1 MDEKQ
6 LVLSAKNGDK
16 EAFCALYSLY
26 KTRLYRYAFYRLG
39 NPEDAE
45 DAVSDCVIAAFE
57 HIKTLKKAEA
67 FPAWIFAILYR
78 SCNAVIKV
86 QAARRTMADVQEM
99 AQSLTTDMEQT
110 VTKTELLEALGTLH
124 DEEKQIVL
132 LSVVS
137 GLNSKEI
144 ARITDL
150 TAGGVRSKLS
160 RSLAKMKSF
169 LER

>member
-78 SCNAVIKV
+78 SCNAVISQCDIQSIQSV
-86 QAARRTMADVQEM
+86 YDRHRHARGD
-99 AQSLTTDMEQT
+99 
-110 VTKTELLEALGTLH
+110 
-124 DEEKQIVL
+124 
-132 LSVVS
+132 
-137 GLNSKEI
+137 
-144 ARITDL
+144 
-150 TAGGVRSKLS
+150 AGRWYD
-160 RSLAKMKSF
+160 
-169 LER
+169 